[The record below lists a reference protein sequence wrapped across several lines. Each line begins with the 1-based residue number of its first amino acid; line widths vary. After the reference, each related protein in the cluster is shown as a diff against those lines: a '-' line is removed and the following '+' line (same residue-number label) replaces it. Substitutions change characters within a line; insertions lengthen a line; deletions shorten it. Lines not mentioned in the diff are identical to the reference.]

1 MWYIFERESKMYLY
15 GIIGILILIILGMTW
30 IWYIQPKKRSNVTVD
45 RTVESLKEEFET
57 SYHPLIDDI
66 SEHEYSYD
74 SCKILLNTI
83 QALTEEKSLIQQ
95 ELLKAKELQ
104 VKTAVGLEQKSHEII
119 HISHQ
124 MRTSLSGLLGFTDF
138 LKETELTE
146 EQDEFVSI
154 IKTSSNEL
162 LTLVNGI
169 IDMAPKTKYDIE
181 DKFSNIVEN
190 NQHHE
195 KSSILIVDDND
206 INKKLL
212 AKVLENENLEV
223 TYASNG
229 QEAVNLREKHD
240 YDIIFMDIQM
250 PVMNGVEA
258 SKAIRKFENE
268 HNKSTVPIIAL
279 TANTGKDDRD
289 EYLDAGM
296 TDYMAKPI
304 MIDDVRKRIAQ
315 L

>member
-1 MWYIFERESKMYLY
+1 MFERESKMYLY

-30 IWYIQPKKRSNVTVD
+30 VWYIQPKKESKSTD
-45 RTVESLKEEFET
+45 RTIESLKEEFET
-57 SYHPLIDDI
+57 SYHPFIDDI
-66 SEHEYSYD
+66 SEYEDSYD
-74 SCKILLNTI
+74 ACKVLLNTI
-83 QALTEEKSLIQQ
+83 QTITEEKSLIQQ
-95 ELLKAKELQ
+95 EAIKAKELQ
-104 VKTAVGLEQKSHEII
+104 VKTSIGLEQKSHEII

-124 MRTSLSGLLGFTDF
+124 MRTSLSGLLGFTQF
-138 LKETELTE
+138 LKDTDLNE
-146 EQDEFVSI
+146 EQEEFVSI
-154 IKTSSNEL
+154 ITTSSNEL

-169 IDMAPKTKYDIE
+169 IDMTPKTRTDNE
-181 DKFSNIVEN
+181 EATSTAL
-190 NQHHE
+190 E
-195 KSSILIVDDND
+195 KAKKHSKPNVLVVDDND

-212 AKVLENENLEV
+212 AKVLENEDLEV

-229 QEAVNLREKHD
+229 QEAVTLREQNE

-250 PVMNGVEA
+250 PVMNGVDA
-258 SKAIRKFENE
+258 SKAIRKFESE
-268 HNKSTVPIIAL
+268 KKLSAVPIIAL

-304 MIDDVRKRIAQ
+304 MIEDVRKRIAQ